1 MVKIDLNKLT
11 PIGKNEL
18 WILKGKIT
26 EKIENNRGNKNNSLK
41 LWFQIVKLYEHTQ
54 NLSIYMK

>member
-41 LWFQIVKLYEHTQ
+41 L
-54 NLSIYMK
+54 

>member
-26 EKIENNRGNKNNSLK
+26 EETKITLSNCDFK
-41 LWFQIVKLYEHTQ
+41 L
-54 NLSIYMK
+54 